1 MPAPGQTP
9 PPAPADE
16 FSLVGNVLCIDFVNT
31 EVVAHGT
38 PVDRLGDVDA
48 LLRWARMAD
57 VVDEAALRRLPAG
70 WRSSREAGRLL
81 QDAKAL
87 RAVLRG
93 ALDALAAGRPLTAE
107 VVPAINDALAAGAST
122 LRLERRGAGY
132 VTVRDALD
140 PSPAALLAPIAESAA
155 WLLEHGDRAL
165 IRSCE
170 NPRCIRFFYDTTKNR
185 RRRWC
190 SMDACGSRAKAAAYY
205 QRVKAGQPRPSG
217 RPGTSTP

>member
-87 RAVLRG
+87 RA
-93 ALDALAAGRPLTAE
+93 
-107 VVPAINDALAAGAST
+107 
-122 LRLERRGAGY
+122 
-132 VTVRDALD
+132 
-140 PSPAALLAPIAESAA
+140 PIAESAA

-165 IRSCE
+165 IRRCE

-205 QRVKAGQPRPSG
+205 ERVKAGQRVSAGRPRRAG
-217 RPGTSTP
+217 RPGPSKP